1 MAIVPKLELRQSQSL
16 VMTPQ
21 LQQAIKLLQLSNIEL
36 SAFVEA
42 ELERNPLLERV
53 DGEDDTPT
61 PVAEQPDPALF
72 SEREEGGAAQSNGTE
87 AAAPE
92 GEDGEWL
99 DLESGSARARGEEL
113 DIEPQDA
120 FPDAENF
127 VADGLK
133 DSSWG
138 LLGRGQG
145 GGDDDSPNLEAYV
158 AEQRT
163 LRDHLAE
170 QLMLGI
176 ADPVQRLIG
185 AHLIDMTD
193 EAGYVRGD
201 LAVLADVL
209 GAPLEL
215 VLETLKI
222 MQGFEPCGVF
232 ARDLGECLALQLKE
246 RDRCDPAMAALLDNL
261 NLLAVHDLPALKRIC
276 RVSDEDL
283 SDMIRELRELNPKPG
298 LVYGATP
305 SQPVIPDVLV
315 RGLPDGSFHVELNSE
330 TLPRVLINQSY
341 YATVSKWTT
350 RKEDKTY
357 LSDCMQTANWLV
369 KSLDQRARTILKVA
383 QEIVRQQD
391 GFFTYGVRHL
401 RPLNLK
407 TVADAISM
415 HESTV
420 SRVTANKYMATNRG
434 LFELKYFFTS
444 SIPSAIDGDAHSSEA
459 VRHRIRE
466 MIDAE
471 PASDVLSDDKIV
483 DRLKR
488 DGIDIARRTV
498 AKYREALRIPS
509 SVQRR
514 RLKRMASGGVK
525 GINPCAV
532 HEKMALPP
540 KSDWV

>member
-72 SEREEGGAAQSNGTE
+72 SEREEGSAAQSNGTE

-145 GGDDDSPNLEAYV
+145 GGDDESPNLEAYV

-201 LAVLADVL
+201 PAALADVL

-315 RGLPDGSFHVELNSE
+315 RCLPDGSFHVELNSE

-483 DRLKR
+483 DRLKH

-514 RLKRMASGGVK
+514 RLKRMASGGAK